1 MSNPKN
7 NKKLVKDFCTKVFV
21 NYDYTL
27 KKIVAERDLEFIH
40 FTTTAT
46 HTGGDWL
53 GVLPR
58 GTNSNLMLLICSVSR
73 TANCRALGRGGY
85 LQPIKP
91 VGQNQI
97 NFHKLFLWYCT
108 YVHVT

>member
-7 NKKLVKDFCTKVFV
+7 NKKLVKFFCTKVFV
-21 NYDYTL
+21 NYDL
-27 KKIVAERDLEFIH
+27 SALNQLIRDDYFQH
-40 FTTTAT
+40 NPDARR
-46 HTGGDWL
+46 D
-53 GVLPR
+53 
-58 GTNSNLMLLICSVSR
+58 LMLLICSVFR
-73 TANCRALGRGGY
+73 TANCRALGRGRY
-85 LQPIKP
+85 LQPIQP